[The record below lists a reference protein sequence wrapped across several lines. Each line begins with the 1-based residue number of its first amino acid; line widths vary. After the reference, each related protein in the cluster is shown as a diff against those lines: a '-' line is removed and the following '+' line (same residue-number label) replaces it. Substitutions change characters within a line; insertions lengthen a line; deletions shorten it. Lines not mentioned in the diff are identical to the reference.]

1 MKGLAAL
8 NRQGLA
14 PVIGMAV
21 AIVALNA
28 WLQPNFFGR
37 TSIESNLAS
46 LAPVLLIGVA
56 QAIVIINRELDL
68 SMGAGVSL
76 LNCVLASFAPGQ
88 FGGAAGQLA
97 ILFGVALLLGAFNGA
112 LVAMLGLPS
121 LIATFATGALW
132 FGLALAL
139 MPQPGGAVSDAIGDI
154 YAGHVLGLPTPLVIV
169 VVGMALWVAV
179 SRHRI
184 GRWIVATGSNPAAV
198 FQAGVSLPW
207 VRFITYLLAWA
218 FVFLSAVS
226 ISAQT
231 LSGDARLAQS
241 YTLSSVAACVIGGI
255 SLKGGRGSPWGALL
269 GAAVLGLIGN
279 VIYFAGVPSSW
290 QEFVKG
296 LIVVAAL
303 GFMVVEQ
310 RLVVRSRRMI
320 HPSGAVG
327 PPA

>member
-1 MKGLAAL
+1 MSGLATL
-8 NRQGLA
+8 KQQGLA
-14 PVIGMAV
+14 PVIGMTV

-37 TSIESNLAS
+37 ASIESNMAS
-46 LAPVLLIGVA
+46 LAPILLVGVA
-56 QAIVIINRELDL
+56 QAIVILNRELDL

-76 LNCVLASFAPGQ
+76 LNCVLASFAPEQ
-88 FGGAAGQLA
+88 FGGPFGQLA
-97 ILFGVALLLGAFNGA
+97 IVFGLSMLLGAINGV
-112 LVAMLGLPS
+112 LVAVLGLPS
-121 LIATFATGALW
+121 LIATFATSALW
-132 FGLALAL
+132 FGLALAI
-139 MPQPGGAVSDAIGDI
+139 MPQPGGAVSDAIGDF
-154 YAGHVLGLPTPLVIV
+154 YSGHILWLPTSLIIV
-169 VVGMALWVAV
+169 AAGMAGWMTV
-179 SRHRI
+179 SRHRV
-184 GRWIVATGSNPAAV
+184 GRWIVATGSNPAAI
-198 FQAGVSLPW
+198 FQAGIPLPW
-207 VRFITYLLAWA
+207 VRLSAYLLAWT

-231 LSGDARLAQS
+231 LSGDARLAQT

-269 GAAVLGLIGN
+269 GAIVLGLIGN

-310 RLVVRSRRMI
+310 RMAR
-320 HPSGAVG
+320 
-327 PPA
+327 

>member
-1 MKGLAAL
+1 MSALAAVS
-8 NRQGLA
+8 RQGLA
-14 PVIGMAV
+14 PVIGMVAV
-21 AIVALNA
+21 IVALNA
-28 WLQPNFFGR
+28 WLQPNFFGA

-46 LAPVLLIGVA
+46 LAPVVLVGVA

-76 LNCVLASFAPGQ
+76 LNCVLASFAPEQ
-88 FGGAAGQLA
+88 FGGAGGQLA
-97 ILFGVALLLGAFNGA
+97 VLFAVALGLGAFNGL
-112 LVAMLGLPS
+112 LVAVLGLPS

-139 MPQPGGAVSDAIGDI
+139 MPQPGGAVSGAIGDA
-154 YAGHVLGLPTPLVIV
+154 YAGYVLGIPAPLAIV
-169 VVGMALWVAV
+169 VAGMAVWGVL
-179 SRHRI
+179 SRHRV

-198 FQAGVSLPW
+198 FQAGVSLPF
-207 VRFITYLLAWA
+207 VRFGAYLLAWT
-218 FVFLSAVS
+218 FVYLSAVS

-231 LSGDARLAQS
+231 LSGDARLAQT

-269 GAAVLGLIGN
+269 GATVLGLIGN

-296 LIVVAAL
+296 LIVVGAL
-303 GFMVVEQ
+303 GFMVIEQ
-310 RLVVRSRRMI
+310 RMAR
-320 HPSGAVG
+320 
-327 PPA
+327 